1 MRTASRAGLAAALL
15 LVCSVLS
22 AQSTEIVFVNR
33 TGATIYFLYT
43 SPSTA
48 DSWGEDLLGRT
59 VLADGATH
67 RARLNSLADSYDVR
81 AIDANDNEY
90 IIWGWRPGDAPRV
103 VLTTGAFVGAPT
115 PSAAAS
121 AAAVSWLTVVNDTNY
136 DVRAIYVVPATAASW
151 DDAEQL
157 LPPGDTLHYRE
168 DFRLEIDVE
177 RYETM
182 VYNVMLVDVDGDSYV
197 KRSVNLELAT
207 ELVYSLDDLEWR

>member
-1 MRTASRAGLAAALL
+1 M
-15 LVCSVLS
+15 
-22 AQSTEIVFVNR
+22 
-33 TGATIYFLYT
+33 
-43 SPSTA
+43 
-48 DSWGEDLLGRT
+48 
-59 VLADGATH
+59 
-67 RARLNSLADSYDVR
+67 
-81 AIDANDNEY
+81 
-90 IIWGWRPGDAPRV
+90 
-103 VLTTGAFVGAPT
+103 
-115 PSAAAS
+115 
-121 AAAVSWLTVVNDTNY
+121 VNDTNY

-197 KRSVNLELAT
+197 KRGVNLELAT